1 MFSSPL
7 PPSEWLDVNS
17 FGACRNILE
26 KEAVQYSQKS
36 LLPILCIIDNTM
48 NKPRQ
53 KQFRK
58 CAKKSCMNEE
68 VCLNAQY
75 STIKSQ
81 SDPEKSKILAQTTF
95 CLRKE

>member
-1 MFSSPL
+1 MFSPPL

-36 LLPILCIIDNTM
+36 LLPILCIIGNTI
-48 NKPRQ
+48 NTKTKTIQ
-53 KQFRK
+53 KMYK
-58 CAKKSCMNEE
+58 EVLHE

-75 STIKSQ
+75 SIFKSQ
-81 SDPEKSKILAQTTF
+81 SDQENSKILAPTTF
-95 CLRKE
+95 CLRKK